1 MSQNTKFEYNLI
13 TESPGLKATKE
24 QLARLFHRYR
34 FASDFA
40 VGKELLEVACGSGI
54 GLGFLAKSAK
64 RVEGGD
70 IDQKNVALAS
80 TLYKSD
86 GIKVQEMDA
95 HALPFAEESFDIV
108 LLFEAIYYLEH
119 PDVFVKEAYRILRK
133 QGILIICTV
142 NKDWEDFHP
151 SSYTYQYFSV
161 PQLGE
166 LLKTSFSDVQCYGA
180 FSTQT
185 NGMLGKIVSLIKKTA
200 VRFHL
205 IPGSLAARAYLKRLF
220 IGPLK
225 PLPQRIDEGMAT
237 YEPPLPIPIDKSTNE
252 YKIVYAVATK

>member
-1 MSQNTKFEYNLI
+1 MSQDVKFEYNLI

-40 VGKELLEVACGSGI
+40 AGKDLLEVACGSGI

-70 IDQKNVALAS
+70 IDPKNVAVAS
-80 TLYKSD
+80 ALYERD
-86 GIKVQEMDA
+86 EIKVQEMDA
-95 HALPFAEESFDIV
+95 HTLPYPDKSFDVV

-119 PDVFVKEAYRILRK
+119 PDVFVREAYRILRT
-133 QGILIICTV
+133 QGILIICSV

-151 SSYTYQYFSV
+151 SPYTYQYFSV
-161 PQLGE
+161 PQLRE
-166 LLKTSFSDVQCYGA
+166 LLLASFRDVQCYGA

-185 NGMLGKIVSLIKKTA
+185 DGMLGKAVSLIKKAA
-200 VRFHL
+200 VQFHL

-220 IGPLK
+220 LGPLK
-225 PLPQRIDEGMAT
+225 PLPPRIDEGMAP
-237 YEPPLPIPIDKSTNE
+237 YEPPCPIPADESTKE
-252 YKIVYAVATK
+252 YKIIYAVATK